1 MVFIMNPEEVN
12 AEDIKSLQKEV
23 QDIKVWRRG
32 IDVKLNVIT
41 FLAASG
47 VTGTILLIVTVLA
60 THI

>member
-1 MVFIMNPEEVN
+1 MNPEEVN
-12 AEDIKSLQKEV
+12 AEDIKSLQRDV
-23 QDIKVWRRG
+23 QAFKIWQRG